1 MKQIIQETQDLLGI
15 KLSSYQISQ
24 LEAFAAQLSD
34 WNERYS
40 LTAIVEPDKVRV
52 KHFLDSFSPYLVLKE
67 FHSKKV
73 IDIGTGA
80 GFPGIPLKIL
90 IPHLEITLVDSV
102 AKKVEFCQ
110 YAVNELAL
118 KDVHVVRGRVEQ
130 IARDADF
137 REQYDWAVAR
147 AVAHL
152 STLGEYLLPLIRV
165 GGKMLAMKGDR
176 GPQEAQQAE
185 NAIRILGGELEQ
197 IQKVTLPGVVEDRY
211 LIVVHKKA
219 ATPEKYPRRV
229 GVPVKRPL

>member
-1 MKQIIQETQDLLGI
+1 MRQIVEETQDLLGI
-15 KLSSYQISQ
+15 KLTDHQLSQ
-24 LEAFAAQLSD
+24 LETFAAQLSD

-40 LTAIVEPDKVRV
+40 LTAIIEPDKVRV
-52 KHFLDSFSPYLVLKE
+52 KHFLDSFSPYLVLKD
-67 FHSKKV
+67 FHPQKI

-90 IPHLEITLVDSV
+90 LPHLELTLVDSV

-110 YAVNELAL
+110 YAVDELAF
-118 KDVHVVRGRVEQ
+118 KDVYVVRGRVEK
-130 IARDADF
+130 IAWDADF
-137 REQYDWAVAR
+137 RERYDLAVSR

-152 STLGEYLLPLIRV
+152 STLSEYLLPLVRV
-165 GGKMLAMKGDR
+165 GGRMLAMKGDR

-219 ATPEKYPRRV
+219 ATPDKYPRRV
-229 GVPVKRPL
+229 GVPAKRPL